1 MNRIFYENYFNINTN
16 SQTIY
21 DQLIKELQFSIQT
34 TNLSIYKLAKNTNIC
49 KETYTRIMNNPNYQI
64 RMNTYISICHKLH
77 LIPSE
82 INLSLLLSLFKK
94 RQTEMYISAR
104 QMAQINNFHP
114 QHLSDVLNNN
124 NNNANPY
131 LKYLINI
138 SLSLKINF
146 LELLK
151 EENYYLIEDY
161 LNSSIIP
168 KVILENYNKEYS
180 DRWDRDTIL
189 ENQKKKKSIVLHYTS
204 K

>member
-1 MNRIFYENYFNINTN
+1 
-16 SQTIY
+16 
-21 DQLIKELQFSIQT
+21 
-34 TNLSIYKLAKNTNIC
+34 
-49 KETYTRIMNNPNYQI
+49 
-64 RMNTYISICHKLH
+64 
-77 LIPSE
+77 
-82 INLSLLLSLFKK
+82 
-94 RQTEMYISAR
+94 
-104 QMAQINNFHP
+104 MAQINNFHP
-114 QHLSDVLNNN
+114 QHLSDVLNN

-189 ENQKKKKSIVLHYTS
+189 ENQEFEKSIVLHYTS